1 MYRFFTIKFIWIKK
15 LFLSLSDKTYK
26 KAHKTD
32 LVSSQLTINQFMF
45 TIESKQVNLLRF

>member
-1 MYRFFTIKFIWIKK
+1 MCDSSLLNLFGLKNC
-15 LFLSLSDKTYK
+15 FLSLSDKTYK